1 MARRAKVVAED
12 MLVQG
17 LRGIEEQVE
26 GLLETFEITSDK
38 KLLRNIREGLRE
50 VERGRGRSVREIL
63 ADLSRSKT
71 AQ

>member
-71 AQ
+71 AR